1 MNLYPFFNVFFFK
14 FQGEALLQ
22 RGLVI
27 LDKVVEMK
35 VESFQISPE
44 QIQLYVEMQHKMR
57 RTR

>member
-1 MNLYPFFNVFFFK
+1 MCFFFK